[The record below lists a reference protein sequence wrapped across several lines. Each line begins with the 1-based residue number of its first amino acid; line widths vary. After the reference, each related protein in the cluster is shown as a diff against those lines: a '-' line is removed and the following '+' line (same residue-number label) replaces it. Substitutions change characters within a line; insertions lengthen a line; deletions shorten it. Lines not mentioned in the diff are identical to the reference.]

1 MNGCSRWRW
10 QFGTEHE
17 RAEFGLAPTHPAG
30 VRSEA
35 QGEVSLVS
43 HHAVGSMA
51 ISVVPD
57 LFCRIELGGIRRELL
72 QMEPWVGLAYRLDG
86 RPSMNGT
93 AVPAE
98 DDMAAQRPQQ
108 RPEEVRHIYGLELCG
123 WKRTGKPRC
132 WRFGDTVSAA
142 SAEIRP
148 CLSG

>member
-1 MNGCSRWRW
+1 MNERSLAWRRRTQRGFAPRLRGRSRWSRTMLLAVW
-10 QFGTEHE
+10 PFQSFQICSV
-17 RAEFGLAPTHPAG
+17 GL
-30 VRSEA
+30 S
-35 QGEVSLVS
+35 S
-43 HHAVGSMA
+43 
-51 ISVVPD
+51 
-57 LFCRIELGGIRRELL
+57 GGIRRELL

-108 RPEEVRHIYGLELCG
+108 RTEEVCHIYGLELCG